1 MIRTIIQLLA
11 IFLLPFLLY
20 FAYVL
25 VARVRTPPGQT
36 KPAWEDG
43 PWFWLTIAGLV
54 ICALAF
60 LGFGLL
66 RETGTDIHVIRPQP
80 S

>member
-1 MIRTIIQLLA
+1 MIRQIIQLLA

-25 VARVRTPPGQT
+25 VARQRTKQGET

-43 PWFWLTIAGLV
+43 PWFWLAIVGLGLCV
-54 ICALAF
+54 VAF
-60 LGFGLL
+60 LGVGLL
-66 RETGTDIHVIRPQP
+66 RETSTDLHNVPK
-80 S
+80 